1 MSLYCLSASIF
12 AAVFRLLSPFP
23 AGRPADRLSTS
34 GLARDA
40 RGAVFALPA
49 SSGGALRPDT
59 GPKETDRCI
68 GLTPL
73 STAASRASRSRDP
86 RSTLVGVG
94 LAAAPCRPSCTSLP
108 PCGAPR
114 RQAPTSWFRGCCSL
128 APRALPCGCRCCCCP
143 GLWRANSWLC
153 GCCCFADAPRPG
165 RDRVRGACFFT
176 GRSCAGLAGLEARFS
191 GLLAPG
197 WSSVSIAME
206 PCARPP
212 REKDAHRA
220 PTAAGRRSQ
229 NSCTFQCTPF
239 NGRRLRLNTIDDFP
253 MTLSTAPGRNGQS
266 EQVGR
271 TLRLFYAHAVINKS

>member
-114 RQAPTSWFRGCCSL
+114 RQAPRAVFAGAARSPRGRCL
-128 APRALPCGCRCCCCP
+128 VGAAAAVAPACGE
-143 GLWRANSWLC
+143 L
-153 GCCCFADAPRPG
+153 
-165 RDRVRGACFFT
+165 T
-176 GRSCAGLAGLEARFS
+176 AGSVAAVASRM
-191 GLLAPG
+191 LLAPAATEYGAPASSPGGHVQDSPG
-197 WSSVSIAME
+197 WKRASVGCS
-206 PCARPP
+206 P
-212 REKDAHRA
+212 R
-220 PTAAGRRSQ
+220 AGRRCPSRWSPARALHGKKTPTGRRRQ
-229 NSCTFQCTPF
+229 PQVGAAKIRAPF
-239 NGRRLRLNTIDDFP
+239 NAH
-253 MTLSTAPGRNGQS
+253 LSMADGC
-266 EQVGR
+266 V
-271 TLRLFYAHAVINKS
+271 